1 MLSIHTSKPDL
12 FKNSPSYI
20 LYLKWKKEVLSN
32 EDTKVFI
39 CDWNYPDVSN
49 ALISRGWHQ
58 NKDDASQFFDL
69 KYARKARIP
78 DNLKDWQVLNHFPRN
93 FELSAKWNLAGNM
106 CKKSDKR
113 FLKSEEYFPRCFQ
126 MENKGLQ
133 IFQVNYKIQYAVS
146 LLKKFEDGDTVEFEK
161 VLASLDIV
169 ERIIS
174 WGDKELKLSLV
185 KSSEW
190 SLLTSSATGNE
201 PSPCTETMLTTLNRT
216 KLLLSTLQS
225 INPQYSMNGKQNIW
239 IIKPGRKSRGRDI
252 KILSDLEEILKY
264 IEVPNFWVAQKYIEN
279 PLLIN
284 NRKFDIRQWVLITN
298 MDPIEIWV
306 YNRCYLRFAAEEFS
320 FDELSNNFRHLTNN
334 SISKDSNDF
343 VKSNSMWFCE
353 EFQEY
358 LCGMY
363 GRDVWNEE
371 IFQRI
376 KDICKAVLRTP
387 GKLVRKNSFEL
398 LGLDLMVSTDL
409 KVWLLEIN
417 TSPAMDYSTVI

>member
-1 MLSIHTSKPDL
+1 MLPTQSSKPDL

-20 LYLKWKKEVLSN
+20 LYLKSKKEALIN
-32 EDTKVFI
+32 EETKVFI
-39 CDWNYPDVSN
+39 CDWNYPDISN
-49 ALISRGWHQ
+49 ALISRGWYQ
-58 NKDDASQFFDL
+58 NQDDTSQFFDL

-78 DNLKDWQVLNHFPRN
+78 ENLKDWQVLNHFPRN

-106 CKKSDKR
+106 IKKSDKK
-113 FLKSEEYFPRCFQ
+113 FLKSEEYFPKCFQ

-133 IFQVNYKIQYAVS
+133 IFQVYYKIQYAVS
-146 LLKKFEDGDTVEFEK
+146 YLRKFEDGEDVELDK
-161 VLASLDIV
+161 VFAALDII

-190 SLLTSSATGNE
+190 LLLTSGPICNH
-201 PSPCTETMLTTLNRT
+201 PPPCSDTMLTTLNRT
-216 KLLLSTLQS
+216 KMVLSTLIL
-225 INPQYSMNGKQNIW
+225 INPQYSMSGKQNIW

-252 KILSDLEEILKY
+252 KILNSLEEILKY
-264 IEVPNFWVAQKYIEN
+264 IEVPNYWVAQKYIEN

-343 VKSNSMWFCE
+343 VRSNSMWFCE

-358 LCGMY
+358 LSGIY
-363 GRDVWNEE
+363 GRDVWNSE

-376 KDICKAVLRTP
+376 KDISKAVLRSP